1 MRWRFILR
9 TIGVLIFF
17 FGLTMI
23 FPLTVGFYYRDQ
35 SLIALLLSMGITV
48 IAGLIL
54 YLIFRK
60 AQAEVIS
67 QREGMAIV
75 AVGWAAVGLFG
86 ALPFY
91 LGDGCFTFVDAFFE
105 SVSGFTTTGSSILT
119 NIEAVSKGILFWRS
133 FIQWLG
139 GMGIIVFTIAVLPL
153 LGIGGM
159 QLFKAEVPGPVA
171 ERLTPRIRQTAKLLW
186 AVYFLLTVLEAIALK
201 FAGMSFFDAVC
212 HSFATMLTGGFSTN
226 NASVGGYNSPAIEWI
241 IIVFMFLAG
250 ANFSLHY
257 LALTGRVKVYA
268 KDEEF
273 RFYVSIILACTV
285 LIAAAL
291 FAVDYYP
298 TRMEAVRQST
308 FQVVSII
315 TTTGFGTADY
325 LQWPPLSHALLLI
338 LMAIGGCAGSTGG
351 GIKVMRV
358 FILLRHAKYEMKKM
372 LHPRA
377 VYTLWFNDRALSPA
391 LLTNVLGFFLLFML
405 VYVSGV
411 VILTMGGRDL
421 LTSVG
426 ATAATLGNIG
436 PGLGDVGPASNYSDL
451 FDWEKWLLVMFMLIG
466 RLEIFTVLVLFLP
479 EAWRRS

>member
-1 MRWRFILR
+1 MNYRS
-9 TIGVLIFF
+9 VLKVLAF
-17 FGLTMI
+17 
-23 FPLTVGFYYRDQ
+23 
-35 SLIALLLSMGITV
+35 LLLVTAACLLLPALVSALYGDPDWPHFLAS
-48 IAGLIL
+48 AGLGALIGGIL
-54 YLIFRK
+54 LLLVKDAPDLR
-60 AQAEVIS
+60 V
-67 QREGMAIV
+67 RESFAVV
-75 AVGWAAVGLFG
+75 AFGWVVVGLLG
-86 ALPFY
+86 AMPYWLSGQIPS
-91 LGDGCFTFVDAFFE
+91 FTDAAFE
-105 SVSGFTTTGSSILT
+105 SISGFTTTGASILT
-119 NIEAVSKGILFWRS
+119 DIESRSHGTLFWRALTH
-133 FIQWLG
+133 WLG
-139 GMGIIVFTIAVLPL
+139 GMGIVLLALAILPL
-153 LGIGGM
+153 MGVGGM
-159 QLFKAEVPGPVA
+159 QLFRAEVPGPVA

-186 AVYFLLTVLEAIALK
+186 AVYFLLTVLETGALMI
-201 FAGMSFFDAVC
+201 AGMGFFDALC
-212 HSFATMLTGGFSTN
+212 HSFATMATGGFSNN
-226 NASVGGYNSPAIEWI
+226 NASVGGYGSPAIEWI
-241 IIVFMFLAG
+241 ITLFMFLAG

-273 RFYVSIILACTV
+273 RFYASIILASSV
-285 LIAAAL
+285 LIAATLLAIG
-291 FAVDYYP
+291 YYP
-298 TRMEAVRQST
+298 TRMEAVRQSV

-358 FILLRHAKYEMKKM
+358 FILLRHAKYELKKM

-377 VYTLWFNDRALSPA
+377 VYTLWFNDRALSPT

-411 VILTMGGRDL
+411 VVLTMGGRDL

-436 PGLGDVGPASNYSDL
+436 PGLGEVGPASNYSGL
-451 FDWEKWLLVMFMLIG
+451 LSWEKWLLVLFMLIG